1 MGAARAPKMAAPTT
15 DRVLLEAL
23 LYFSRLFV
31 FFYWFVGNI
40 MFVFK
45 GLNLPYPT
53 GTIIGEMILLTV
65 ICIIDANRIFLASR
79 GNKTE
84 KTPPMAWSLLLCLFA
99 FGGYLY
105 MAIGQ
110 VYVLRLEL
118 IANGV
123 SLGLVGLGFLS
134 TLWTMMG
141 LSSN

>member
-1 MGAARAPKMAAPTT
+1 MPWDGRAHGCEPT
-15 DRVLLEAL
+15 RA
-23 LYFSRLFV
+23 FSA
-31 FFYWFVGNI
+31 
-40 MFVFK
+40 

-65 ICIIDANRIFLASR
+65 ICIIDANRIFLGSIMASTQLPAGLTSCRCRPCQRPHPHPRRTLAASR

-110 VYVLRLEL
+110 VYV
-118 IANGV
+118 
-123 SLGLVGLGFLS
+123 
-134 TLWTMMG
+134 
-141 LSSN
+141 